1 MITSIIF
8 FGHLFFSLIIFTKKM
23 QDENLSSAFQNVALI
38 AILFSVGWVVTGI
51 ISKLLM
57 EPEGFGIYLDRDAFS
72 LIILSIAEYFFYR
85 MYYRGLFTEVDME
98 RQ

>member
-8 FGHLFFSLIIFTKKM
+8 FGHLFFSLMIFTKKM

>member
-85 MYYRGLFTEVDME
+85 MYYKGLFTEVDME

>member
-38 AILFSVGWVVTGI
+38 AILFSVGWVVSGI